1 MKITKIEAIPFR
13 IPMARVEHF
22 ATGSI
27 VSLDHVLVRIE
38 TDEGLVGQ
46 AEAPPRSMIYGEST
60 ASVLHAVREWFAPS
74 LIGLH
79 PADVEKAFGVLDCVD
94 HNSAAKAAIDIA
106 LHDIVGK
113 IAGLPL
119 YRLFGGWTDQ
129 VELTYILGLGTPEE
143 VALQAQSIV
152 AQYGIR
158 TLKLKAGLDPARDT
172 AMLEAVRTAVGPS
185 IRLYLDVNHAYPS
198 LVAAKAMKGWEEF
211 DVAWVEEP
219 CPVWDRA
226 GRALIARST
235 TIPMMADE
243 SCKTIPALTAEIAY
257 GHSRLVSVKTGGTG
271 YTLSDR
277 IRVVCEAHGIVPV
290 SGSQSDSDL
299 GAIAAAHF
307 NAAHRSLAQGPA
319 ELTSYLD
326 AAGGLLEEPIVIR
339 DGRFTLPDRPGVGVT
354 VDAGRLAKYRLDK

>member
-1 MKITKIEAIPFR
+1 MKIIRIEAIPFQ

-27 VSLDHVLVRIE
+27 LSLDHVLVRIH

-46 AEAPPRSMIYGEST
+46 AEAPPRSMIYGESV
-60 ASVLHAVREWFAPS
+60 ASVLHAVREWFGPS

-79 PADVEKAFGVLDCVD
+79 PAEIEKAFAVLDRVE

-106 LHDIVGK
+106 LHDLVGQ

-119 YRLFGGWTDQ
+119 YRLLGGWTNE

-143 VALQAQSIV
+143 IAEQAQTVI
-152 AQYGIR
+152 AQYGFR

-172 AMLEAVRTAVGPS
+172 AMLHAVRTAVGPQV
-185 IRLYLDVNHAYPS
+185 RLYLDVNHAFPGV
-198 LVAAKAMKGWEEF
+198 VAAKAMKDWEQY

-243 SCKTIPALTAEIAY
+243 SCKTVPAVTAEIAY
-257 GHSRLVSVKTGGTG
+257 GHSRLISVKTGGTG
-271 YTLSDR
+271 YTLSNR
-277 IRVVCEAHGIVPV
+277 IRVLCEAHGIVPV

-299 GAIAAAHF
+299 GAMAAAHF
-307 NAAHRSLAQGPA
+307 NGAYRSLAQGPA
-319 ELTSYLD
+319 ELTSFLD
-326 AAGGLLEEPIVIR
+326 AAGGLLTEPIAIR
-339 DGRFTLPDRPGVGVT
+339 DGRFTLPERPGVGVV
-354 VDAGRLAKYRLDK
+354 VDEGRLAKYRLDK

>member
-1 MKITKIEAIPFR
+1 MKITSVDAIPFR
-13 IPMARVEHF
+13 IPMKRVEHF

-27 VSLDHVLVRIE
+27 LSLDHVLVRIR
-38 TDEGLVGQ
+38 TDEGLVGH
-46 AEAPPRSMIYGEST
+46 AEAPPRSMIYGESM
-60 ASVLHAVREWFAPS
+60 ASVVHAIREWFGPS

-79 PADVEKAFGVLDCVD
+79 PADIEKVFSVLDRVE

-106 LHDIVGK
+106 LHDIIGQS
-113 IAGLPL
+113 AGLPL
-119 YRLFGGWTDQ
+119 YRLLGGWTDD

-143 VALQAQSIV
+143 VAEQAQGIV
-152 AQYGIR
+152 AAHGIR
-158 TLKLKAGLDPARDT
+158 TFKLKAGLDSDRDT
-172 AMLEAVRTAVGPS
+172 AMLEAVREALGPS
-185 IRLYLDVNHAYPS
+185 VRLYLDANHALPS
-198 LVAAKAMKGWEEF
+198 LVAAKAMKRWEAY

-243 SCKTIPALTAEIAY
+243 SCKTVAAVTAEIAF
-257 GHSRLVSVKTGGTG
+257 GHSRLISVKTGGTG
-271 YTLSDR
+271 YTLSNR
-277 IRVVCEAHGIVPV
+277 IRVLCEAHGIVPV

-307 NAAHRSLAQGPA
+307 NAAYQSLARNPA

-326 AAGGLLEEPIVIR
+326 AAGGLLEQPIVIR
-339 DGRFTLPDRPGVGVT
+339 DGRFRVPDGPGLGVT
-354 VDAGRLAKYRLDK
+354 IDERQLARYRLDQ

>member
-1 MKITKIEAIPFR
+1 MKITSIEAIPFR
-13 IPMARVEHF
+13 IPVKRVEHF

-27 VSLDHVLVRIE
+27 LSLDHVLVRIE
-38 TDEGLVGQ
+38 TDEGLIGH
-46 AEAPPRSMIYGEST
+46 AEAPPRSMIYGESI
-60 ASVLHAVREWFAPS
+60 ASVMHAVREWFAPS

-79 PADVEKAFGVLDCVD
+79 PAEIEKVFAVLDRVE
-94 HNSAAKAAIDIA
+94 HNPAAKAAIDIA
-106 LHDIVGK
+106 LHDIIGQ

-119 YRLFGGWTDQ
+119 HRLLGGWTND

-143 VALQAQSIV
+143 VAEQALGV
-152 AQYGIR
+152 MAEHGIR
-158 TLKLKAGLDPARDT
+158 TFKLKAGLDSVRDT
-172 AMLEAVRTAVGPS
+172 AMLKAVREAVGPAV
-185 IRLYLDVNHAYPS
+185 RLYLDANHSLSS
-198 LVAAKAMKGWEEF
+198 LVAAKAMKRWEEY

-243 SCKTIPALTAEIAY
+243 SCKTVAAVTAEIAF
-257 GHSRLVSVKTGGTG
+257 GHSRLISVKTGGTG
-271 YTLSDR
+271 YTLSNR
-277 IRVVCEAHGIVPV
+277 IRVLCEAHGIVPV

-307 NAAHRSLAQGPA
+307 NAAHQSLAQSPA

-326 AAGGLLEEPIVIR
+326 AAGGLLEEAIVIR
-339 DGRFTLPDRPGVGVT
+339 DGRFGLPGGPGMGVT
-354 VDAGRLAKYRLDK
+354 VDEHQLAKYRLDK

>member
-1 MKITKIEAIPFR
+1 MKITKIDAIPFR

-27 VSLDHVLVRIE
+27 TSLDHVLVRIH
-38 TDEGLVGQ
+38 TDEGLIGQ
-46 AEAPPRSMIYGEST
+46 SEAPPRSMIYGESI
-60 ASVLHAVREWFAPS
+60 ASVFHAVREWFAPS

-79 PADVEKAFGVLDCVD
+79 PAEIEKAFAVLDRVE

-106 LHDIVGK
+106 LHDIIGQ

-119 YRLFGGWTDQ
+119 YRLLGGWTDS
-129 VELTYILGLGTPEE
+129 VELSYILGLGAPEE
-143 VALQAQSIV
+143 VALQAQSVV
-152 AQYGIR
+152 AQHGIK
-158 TLKLKAGLDPARDT
+158 TLKLKAGLDPDRDT
-172 AMLEAVRTAVGPS
+172 AMLKAVRAAVGPS
-185 IRLYLDVNHAYPS
+185 VRLYLDVNHAYPS
-198 LVAAKAMKGWEEF
+198 LIAAKAMKGWEEY

-235 TIPMMADE
+235 TIPIMGDE
-243 SCKTIPALTAEIAY
+243 SCKTVPAVTTEIAY
-257 GHSRLVSVKTGGTG
+257 GHSRLISVKTGGTG

-277 IRVVCEAHGIVPV
+277 IRVLCEAHGIVPV

-307 NAAHRSLAQGPA
+307 NAAHRSLAEGPA

-326 AAGGLLEEPIVIR
+326 AAGGLLEAPIVIR
-339 DGRFTLPDRPGVGVT
+339 EGRFTLPDKPGMGVT
-354 VDAGRLAKYRLDK
+354 VDEKRLASYRLDG

>member
-1 MKITKIEAIPFR
+1 MKITSIDAIPFS
-13 IPMARVEHF
+13 IPMKRVEHF

-27 VSLDHVLVRIE
+27 LSLDHVLVRIR
-38 TDEGLVGQ
+38 TDEGLIGH
-46 AEAPPRSMIYGEST
+46 AEAPPRSMIYGESMV
-60 ASVLHAVREWFAPS
+60 SVLHAVREWFAPS

-79 PADVEKAFGVLDCVD
+79 PADVEKVFAVLDRVE

-106 LHDIVGK
+106 LHDIIGQS
-113 IAGLPL
+113 AGLPL
-119 YRLFGGWTDQ
+119 YRLLGGWTNE

-143 VALQAQSIV
+143 VAEQAQGII
-152 AQYGIR
+152 AAHGIR
-158 TLKLKAGLDPARDT
+158 TFKLKAGLDPDRDT
-172 AMLEAVRTAVGPS
+172 AMLKAVREAVGPS
-185 IRLYLDVNHAYPS
+185 VRLYLDANHS
-198 LVAAKAMKGWEEF
+198 LSSLIAAKAMKRWEEY

-243 SCKTIPALTAEIAY
+243 SCKTVAAVTAEIAY
-257 GHSRLVSVKTGGTG
+257 GHSRLISVKTGGTG
-271 YTLSDR
+271 YTLSNR
-277 IRVVCEAHGIVPV
+277 IRVLCEAHGIVPV

-307 NAAHRSLAQGPA
+307 NAAHQSLAQNPG

-326 AAGGLLEEPIVIR
+326 AAGGLLEQPIVING
-339 DGRFTLPDRPGVGVT
+339 GRFKVPDGPGIGVI
-354 VDAGRLAKYRLDK
+354 VDEDQLAKYRLDK